1 MVRRGSAR
9 QDVLGKGRRAAAQ
22 FAVCLLIATATA
34 TPGRAEPPEDPTV
47 TPAADATPSAPT
59 PNPAAIASAAP
70 GTLNTPD
77 GWILN
82 VSASNES
89 LEPVTAVLNTPWSRE
104 YVVDGTFIGTVT
116 GAGSTELA
124 GGTLEAGYQIGCGIM
139 QDGLESVTRF
149 GLTPGLDFPNLFP
162 VFLGLS
168 ASQELRLSLRAG
180 VVNIVPVG
188 RKTFEGT
195 KSRVSISDLR
205 ISIDSCAGQ
214 SFIRS
219 YATLTSSTAD
229 TDDVVTY
236 LGVTRAV

>member
-1 MVRRGSAR
+1 MGYRSAA
-9 QDVLGKGRRAAAQ
+9 LFG
-22 FAVCLLIATATA
+22 VCLLTSVVAAA
-34 TPGRAEPPEDPTV
+34 PGQAEPPADPTV
-47 TPAADATPSAPT
+47 APAAETTQPVPP
-59 PNPAAIASAAP
+59 PNAAAIASAAP
-70 GTLNTPD
+70 GTLTTPD

-82 VSASNES
+82 VSAGNES
-89 LEPVTAVLNTPWSRE
+89 LEPVTALLNTPWSRE
-104 YVVDGTFIGTVT
+104 YIVDGTFIGTIT
-116 GAGSTELA
+116 GTGTTELA
-124 GGTLEAGYQIGCGIM
+124 GGTMEAGYQIGCGIM

-149 GLTPGLDFPNLFP
+149 GVTPGLDFPNLFP

-168 ASQELRLSLRAG
+168 ASQELRISLRAG
-180 VVNIVPVG
+180 EVNIVPVG
-188 RKTFEGT
+188 RKTFKGT
-195 KSRVSISDLR
+195 KTRVSVSDLR

>member
-1 MVRRGSAR
+1 MST
-9 QDVLGKGRRAAAQ
+9 GRRLGALIWVGLLASTAAAP
-22 FAVCLLIATATA
+22 
-34 TPGRAEPPEDPTV
+34 PGQAEP
-47 TPAADATPSAPT
+47 TPAPT
-59 PNPAAIASAAP
+59 PAPAPPAETSPPVPAPNTAAIASAAP
-70 GTLNTPD
+70 GTLTTPD
-77 GWILN
+77 GWVLN
-82 VSASNES
+82 VSASDES
-89 LEPVTAVLNTPWSRE
+89 LQPVTALLNTPWSRE
-104 YVVDGTFIGTVT
+104 YIVDGTFIGTVT
-116 GAGSTELA
+116 GAGTTQLA

-149 GLTPGLDFPNLFP
+149 GLTPGVDFPNLFP

-168 ASQELRLSLRAG
+168 ASEELRLSLRAG

-188 RKTFEGT
+188 RKAFKGT
-195 KSRVSISDLR
+195 TARVSVSDLR